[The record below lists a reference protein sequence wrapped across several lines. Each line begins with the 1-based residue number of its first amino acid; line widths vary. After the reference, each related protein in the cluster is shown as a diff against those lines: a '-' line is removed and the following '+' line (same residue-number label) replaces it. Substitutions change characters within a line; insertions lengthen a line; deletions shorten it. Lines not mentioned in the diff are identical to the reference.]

1 MKLMNEGKQYELL
14 IDPLLGSVHAAAV
27 RLVPE
32 GSTVIDIACGNGTLA
47 IKTSSKARHI
57 TGIDL
62 SSEMISYATDRAEK
76 QKRNNIEFLQMDA
89 SDLSA
94 FQENEF
100 DYATISMAIHQFERE
115 TGLAILKEVSR
126 IADNIIVID
135 YNFPLPGG
143 YKGFVTRLIERIAG
157 VEHNNNFEEYLQFG
171 GMNAIAEACGLE
183 IKTRR
188 GGRKSVFTVVHCV

>member
-1 MKLMNEGKQYELL
+1 MNEGKQYELF
-14 IDPLLGSVHAAAV
+14 IDPLLNSVHADAV
-27 RLVPE
+27 RMIPA
-32 GSTVIDIACGNGTLA
+32 GSTVIDVACGNGTLA
-47 IKTSSKARHI
+47 LTTSRTASQV

-62 SSEMISYATDRAEK
+62 SPEMISYATERAEK
-76 QKRNNIEFLQMDA
+76 QKRGNVDFRQMDA
-89 SDLSA
+89 SDLST
-94 FQENEF
+94 FKENEF

-115 TGLAILKEVSR
+115 TGMAILKEVSR

-157 VEHNNNFEEYLQFG
+157 VEHNKNFKEYLQFG

-183 IKTRR
+183 LKAKR
-188 GGRKSVFTVVHCV
+188 GGRKSVFTVVHYV